1 MTTNPTA
8 PASPIS
14 DIEIA
19 TIRQN
24 VNIIRGQLS
33 GGRVDGQFL
42 SKQVDTLVDLLARI
56 DAERK
61 QHKKEGR
68 FQALYNVSRL
78 LGESLDLQ
86 TVLNQVMDAIINLT
100 GADRGFLMLRNDDG
114 GMNVQAARN
123 LDQKTLGSDDF
134 KYSRTV
140 TNQVLDSGK
149 AVVTNN
155 AAEDP
160 RFSGQA
166 SIIGQALRS
175 IMATPLRARGIV
187 IGVVYVDNRMTT
199 GLFMD
204 DDLAALDTF
213 AGQAAIAIDN
223 ARLFSAT
230 DEALSARVEELQTL
244 RRVDRQ
250 LNETLDA
257 DKAMQI
263 TLEWACRLSNATSG
277 HLGLLDGDHVKAVH
291 HYGQENEQ
299 TVYLDEVYPHL
310 MDVVVTGKPI
320 TVSGEQ
326 TDRDYSITMVP
337 ITRENT
343 VFGVVV
349 IKQQGTEG
357 FTAEQQDLIER
368 MMVRA
373 AVSIENARLYAAVQ
387 AANLAKSEFVG
398 IVAHDL
404 KVPMTSISGYTDLA
418 LMVGEMSEQQ
428 KGFLQRVKDTVKRMA
443 ILVSDLADISRIE
456 SGHFYMN
463 ESRVAV
469 ADIVQAVRDGTMTQ
483 MQEYQHQYIE
493 DIQPELPAM
502 QVDYYRLLQVLTNL
516 VSNAYKYTPD
526 GGKITFGVRQN
537 DDGLIQFRVTDT
549 GIGLSPEAV
558 AKLGTKFWRADDDF
572 TRSRPGTGLGFAIT
586 RSLVE
591 QMGDG
596 IHIESEVGKGSTFSF
611 NIPVAV

>member
-1 MTTNPTA
+1 MTTNPTP
-8 PASPIS
+8 PATVTDSELAS
-14 DIEIA
+14 
-19 TIRQN
+19 IRQN
-24 VNIIRGQLS
+24 VNQIRSQINS
-33 GGRVDGQFL
+33 GRVDGQYL
-42 SKQVDTLVDLLARI
+42 LKQVETLTDVLTRI

-61 QHKKEGR
+61 ARKKEGR

-114 GMNVQAARN
+114 GMTVQVARN

-134 KYSRTV
+134 KFSRTI

-149 AVVTNN
+149 PVVTNN
-155 AAEDP
+155 AIEDP

-175 IMATPLRARGIV
+175 IMATPLRARGTV

-230 DEALSARVEELQTL
+230 DQALSARVEELQTL
-244 RRVDRQ
+244 RRVDQ
-250 LNETLDA
+250 LLNETLDA

-263 TLEWACRLSNATSG
+263 TLEWACRLSNATTG
-277 HLGLLDGDHVKAVH
+277 HLGLLEGDRVKAVH
-291 HYGQENEQ
+291 HYGQEVVEHD
-299 TVYLDEVYPHL
+299 YLDETYPHL
-310 MDVVVTGKPI
+310 MDVVATGKPV
-320 TVSGEQ
+320 TVSGEA
-326 TDRDYSITMVP
+326 TDRDYSLSMVP
-337 ITRENT
+337 ISRENT

-349 IKQQGTEG
+349 IKRQGAEA
-357 FTAEQQDLIER
+357 FTPEQQDLIER
-368 MMVRA
+368 MVVRA
-373 AVSIENARLYAAVQ
+373 AVAIENARLYAAVQ

-418 LMVGEMSEQQ
+418 LMMGELSERQ
-428 KGFLQRVKDTVKRMA
+428 KEFLQRVKDTVKRMV
-443 ILVSDLADISRIE
+443 ILVSDLADVSRIE

-463 ESRVAV
+463 DTRVPV
-469 ADIVQAVRDGTMTQ
+469 ADIVQAVRDGSMTQ
-483 MQEYQHQYIE
+483 MQEYHHEYIE
-493 DIQPELPAM
+493 DVQPDLPDM

-526 GGKITFGVRQN
+526 GGKITFRVCQN
-537 DDGLIQFRVTDT
+537 NGRVEFSVTDT

-558 AKLGTKFWRADDDF
+558 AKLGTKFWRAEDDF

-596 IHIESEVGKGSTFSF
+596 IHIQSEVGKGSTFSF
-611 NIPVAV
+611 SIPVAV